1 MLMRPTVVPQA
12 LNGQPFQTA
21 EALALGVS
29 WKTLQGS
36 RFRRLAK
43 GVYVAATTAD
53 SHRIRVR
60 AVLLAL
66 PPATIATG
74 VTGLQLLGV
83 DVGPQLPMT
92 FATTHPRQVRRR
104 DVRVIRLKELPA
116 HRDGVASP
124 EQCWLVA
131 ASTLNLLDLVT
142 AGDSLLRLRRTTL
155 VRLQS
160 AVQTHSGRG
169 IVAARTAVRLI
180 RERVDSP
187 RETWLRLCLVLAG
200 LPMPECNLIIG
211 DDQGPIGRVDLV
223 YVAYKLIIE
232 YEGDQHRTDRNQWN
246 RDIDR
251 HEDFVRDHWT
261 LIRVTSER
269 ARWPRQVVRGVYKA
283 LRANGYDGPSPE
295 FGELWI
301 SLFDPSAQ

>member
-1 MLMRPTVVPQA
+1 MG
-12 LNGQPFQTA
+12 NPFQTA
-21 EALALGVS
+21 DALALGVS

-60 AVLLAL
+60 AVMLAL
-66 PPATIATG
+66 QPGTIATG

-83 DVGPQLPMT
+83 DVGSQFPMT
-92 FATTHPRQVRRR
+92 FATTHPRQIRRR
-104 DVRVIRLKELPA
+104 DVKVMRLKELPA
-116 HRDGVASP
+116 HRDGVAGP
-124 EQCWLVA
+124 EHCWLAA
-131 ASTLNLLDLVT
+131 ASTLDLLDLVT

-160 AVQTHSGRG
+160 AINSHSGRG
-169 IVAARTAVRLI
+169 IVAARTAVKLV

-211 DDQGPIGRVDLV
+211 DDQGPMGRVDLV
-223 YVAYKLIIE
+223 YLAYRLIIE
-232 YEGDQHRTDRNQWN
+232 YEGDQHRTNRAQWN
-246 RDIDR
+246 ADIDR
-251 HEDFVRDHWT
+251 HEDFARDHWT

-283 LRANGYDGPSPE
+283 LRANGYDGPAPE
-295 FGELWI
+295 FGDLWI
-301 SLFDPSAQ
+301 SLFESSAQ

>member
-1 MLMRPTVVPQA
+1 MLQ
-12 LNGQPFQTA
+12 
-21 EALALGVS
+21 S
-29 WKTLQGS
+29 S

-43 GVYVAATTAD
+43 GVYVVATTAD
-53 SHRIRVR
+53 SHRIHIR
-60 AVLLAL
+60 AVMLTL
-66 PPATIATG
+66 PEEAIATG
-74 VTGLQLLGV
+74 VTGLQLFGI
-83 DVGPQLPMT
+83 DIGPQHPMT

-104 DVRVIRLKELPA
+104 DVKVMRLKELPA
-116 HRDGVASP
+116 HRDGLASP

-160 AVQTHSGRG
+160 AVETYSGRG
-169 IVAARTAVRLI
+169 IVAARTAVRLVQ
-180 RERVDSP
+180 ERVDSP

-200 LPMPECNLIIG
+200 LPMPECNLVIG
-211 DDQGPIGRVDLV
+211 DDEGPIGRVDLV
-223 YVAYKLIIE
+223 YVTYKLIIE

-251 HEDFVRDHWT
+251 HEDFARDHWT

-269 ARWPRQVVRGVYKA
+269 ARRPRQVVRGVYKA
-283 LRANGYDGPSPE
+283 LRANGYDGPAPE

-301 SLFDPSAQ
+301 SLFESSAQ

>member
-1 MLMRPTVVPQA
+1 M
-12 LNGQPFQTA
+12 
-21 EALALGVS
+21 
-29 WKTLQGS
+29 
-36 RFRRLAK
+36 
-43 GVYVAATTAD
+43 
-53 SHRIRVR
+53 
-60 AVLLAL
+60 
-66 PPATIATG
+66 
-74 VTGLQLLGV
+74 
-83 DVGPQLPMT
+83 
-92 FATTHPRQVRRR
+92 
-104 DVRVIRLKELPA
+104 RLKELPA
-116 HRDGVASP
+116 HRDGLASP

-160 AVQTHSGRG
+160 AVETHSGRG
-169 IVAARTAVRLI
+169 IVAARTAVRLV

-200 LPMPECNLIIG
+200 LPMPECNLVIG
-211 DDQGPIGRVDLV
+211 DDEGPIGRVDLV

-251 HEDFVRDHWT
+251 HEDFARDHWT

-283 LRANGYDGPSPE
+283 LRANGYDGPAPE
-295 FGELWI
+295 FSELWI
-301 SLFDPSAQ
+301 SLFESSGQ

>member
-1 MLMRPTVVPQA
+1 
-12 LNGQPFQTA
+12 
-21 EALALGVS
+21 
-29 WKTLQGS
+29 
-36 RFRRLAK
+36 
-43 GVYVAATTAD
+43 
-53 SHRIRVR
+53 
-60 AVLLAL
+60 LAL
-66 PPATIATG
+66 PPETIATG
-74 VTGLQLLGV
+74 VTGLQLFGV
-83 DVGPQLPMT
+83 GVGPQLPMT

-104 DVRVIRLKELPA
+104 DVKVMRLKELPA
-116 HRDGVASP
+116 HQDGVADP
-124 EQCWLVA
+124 EPCWLA
-131 ASTLNLLDLVT
+131 AALTLNLLDLVT
-142 AGDSLLRLRRTTL
+142 AGDSLLRLRRMTL

-180 RERVDSP
+180 REQVDSP

-200 LPMPECNLIIG
+200 LPMPQCNLIIG

-223 YVAYKLIIE
+223 YLAYGLIIE

-251 HEDFVRDHWT
+251 HEDFAGDNWT

-269 ARWPRQVVRGVYKA
+269 ARWPRQVVRSVYKA
-283 LRANGYDGPSPE
+283 LRANGYDGPAPE

-301 SLFDPSAQ
+301 SLFESRAQ